1 MENNS
6 VLYVLVQLVQQK
18 RKEEKNMFQ
27 LDFGDHRPLYEQIKE
42 KFKELIISGAMTEND
57 KIPSVRELAATLA
70 INPNTIQKAYKDL
83 ENEGYIYSQR
93 ARGSFVAPQSAV
105 VHRTKNEELYER
117 LDSLLQEIFFCGI
130 GCDEVMKHVRCVYG
144 DCN

>member
-1 MENNS
+1 MKEKKS
-6 VLYVLVQLVQQK
+6 ILRSTWAKAVLIVLLVFAGFLIRGK
-18 RKEEKNMFQ
+18 
-27 LDFGDHRPLYEQIKE
+27 LDNVYEQIKE

-105 VHRTKNEELYER
+105 VQRTKNEELYER